1 MIEFHDYDP
10 AHPFPVTSEK
20 HIIRDSRITLDY
32 VPLKGSV
39 SIEGF
44 RECSACSPGP
54 GEFYIEYGDEDEY
67 RTANQIVHF
76 SAGYEGLL
84 VTADYQGVSTILRA
98 RHMNEIKKFM
108 EFGASEL
115 AARMIIAHEEAMMDT
130 WKELLALHCGHIC
143 GALEGI
149 RQAIISSGGIDP
161 DSIAEDYE
169 ADEVLDELFPGD
181 VPVTPK
187 VSEIADDEEVWK
199 VLDEYL
205 PAPNSGEENT

>member
-20 HIIRDSRITLDY
+20 HIIQDGRIILDY
-32 VPLKGSV
+32 VPLKASV
-39 SIEGF
+39 TIEGF
-44 RECSACSPGP
+44 RECTTGSPGP
-54 GEFYIEYGDEDEY
+54 GEFYIRYGDEDGY
-67 RTANQIVHF
+67 RTADQIVHF
-76 SAGYEGLL
+76 SEGYDGLL
-84 VTADYQGVSTILRA
+84 VTVDYLGVSTILRA

-115 AARMIIAHEEAMMDT
+115 AARMIIAHEEAVMDT

-143 GALEGI
+143 DALEGI
-149 RQAIISSGGIDP
+149 RKAIASGGGIDP

-187 VSEIADDEEVWK
+187 VSEIADDDEVRE
-199 VLDEYL
+199 VLDEIF
-205 PAPNSGEENT
+205 PESSGA